1 VREKKRAGERGGGG
15 ETKTARLM
23 SKVRALFAE
32 EKNFSLKMTL
42 YACTK
47 QGSLCQKALFT
58 KKIAG
63 VLPIV
68 RHREC
73 IQKKYRGI
81 AYGKTQRMP
90 FISVGC
96 LR

>member
-73 IQKKYRGI
+73 IQKNTGVLPMVRHRECRLY
-81 AYGKTQRMP
+81 P
-90 FISVGC
+90 SDV
-96 LR
+96 